1 MTVMAERR
9 PGRLRSITRRRP
21 GRTPW
26 LDWMIVPTLV
36 ILAGV
41 VGYPIVRTVI
51 LSFQRYKPDTGLP
64 VQNVGV
70 QNYKELWADPV
81 FWQSLRVTLIYT
93 FGSVAIAVV
102 LGLTLALL
110 TENFT
115 GVWRYLRS
123 ILLTPWAV
131 PLIVVAF
138 LFRYIFDTDAG
149 VANAILRDFGIL
161 GANGKVQWLTSDTW
175 ALPTVM
181 LANIWTL
188 VPFFY
193 LIFTASLTSVPT
205 AVVESARVDR
215 AGLWAMIFRIKLPY
229 LRGAAVVASLI
240 AIINNFND
248 FAKIYSMTGGGP
260 GYSTTALVVY
270 VYQLAFT
277 SYNFGYASAI
287 GVVWLVLLILFAILY
302 IRLARPQRRT
312 P

>member
-1 MTVMAERR
+1 MTVAAQGR
-9 PGRLRSITRRRP
+9 PGGLRSFLRRRRAD
-21 GRTPW
+21 RTPW

-41 VGYPIVRTVI
+41 IGYPIVRTVI
-51 LSFQRYKPDTGLP
+51 LSFQRYKPLTGIP
-64 VQNVGV
+64 AQGNGV
-70 QNYKELWADPV
+70 SNYKELWADPI

-93 FGSVAIAVV
+93 FGSVVIAVV
-102 LGLTLALL
+102 LGLALALL

-138 LFRYIFDTDAG
+138 LFRYIFDQDAG
-149 VANAILRDFGIL
+149 VANAILRDFGLIHQ
-161 GANGKVQWLTSDTW
+161 NVHWLTSSTW

-181 LANIWTL
+181 FANIWTL

-193 LIFTASLTSVPT
+193 LIFTASLTSVPVE
-205 AVVESARVDR
+205 VVESARVDR
-215 AGLWAMIFRIKLPY
+215 ASLWAMIFRIKLPY
-229 LRGAAVVASLI
+229 LRGAALVASLI
-240 AIINNFND
+240 AVINNFND
-248 FAKIYSMTGGGP
+248 FAKIWSMTEGGP

-270 VYQLAFT
+270 VYRLAFT
-277 SYNFGYASAI
+277 SFNMGYAAAI

-302 IRLARPQRRT
+302 VRLAQRRT
-312 P
+312 T